1 MSRENFFTFA
11 EIRGLIWHAERSGRD
26 GMNNETKSGIAKLKT
41 LLPIDE
47 KQEKNENK
55 AVKPKTSGN
64 RSKSNN

>member
-26 GMNNETKSGIAKLKT
+26 GMNNETKSGLAKLKT
-41 LLPIDE
+41 LLPIEE
-47 KQEKNENK
+47 KQKPNENPTI
-55 AVKPKTSGN
+55 KPTPSRN